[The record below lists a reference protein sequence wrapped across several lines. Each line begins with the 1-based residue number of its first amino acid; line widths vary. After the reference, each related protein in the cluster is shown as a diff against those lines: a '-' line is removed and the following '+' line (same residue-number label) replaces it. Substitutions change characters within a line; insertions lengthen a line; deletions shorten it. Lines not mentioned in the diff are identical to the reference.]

1 MRRSCLKK
9 RAMGLVVLTAAL
21 LAVAVVP
28 LTAQASGDSRLAYN
42 MKNELKITGVVSS
55 VMDKPERGMMFGSHL
70 LVDTASGTLDVSLG
84 RWALVGKGAARVGV
98 GQQVEV
104 TGILKTLNHRQVF
117 LARTLNTGGKTYSV
131 RNEHGIPV
139 SPQARERAQN
149 AQKGVTL

>member
-1 MRRSCLKK
+1 MRRSCLQK
-9 RAMGLVVLTAAL
+9 RAMRLVGLIALL

-42 MKNELKITGVVSS
+42 MKNEIKIAGVVSS

-70 LVDTASGTLDVSLG
+70 FVGTASGTLDVSLG
-84 RWALVGKGAARVGV
+84 RWAFVGKGAPSIST

-104 TGILKTLNHRQVF
+104 TGVMKTLNHRQVF
-117 LARTLNTGGKTYSV
+117 LARTLNTGGKTYSL

-139 SPQARERAQN
+139 PPQARERAQA

>member
-1 MRRSCLKK
+1 MRGSCLQK
-9 RAMGLVVLTAAL
+9 RAMWLVALAAVL

-42 MKNELKITGVVSS
+42 IKNEVKITGVVSS
-55 VMDKPERGMMFGSHL
+55 VMDKPERGMTFGSHL
-70 LVDTASGTLDVSLG
+70 LVNTASGTLDVSLG
-84 RWALVGKGAARVGV
+84 RWAFTGKGAARVGI

-117 LARTLNTGGKTYSV
+117 LARTLNAGGKTYSL
-131 RNEHGIPV
+131 RNEYGIPV
-139 SPQARERAQN
+139 SPQARERAQI

>member
-1 MRRSCLKK
+1 MRHSGAQKWAIRLV
-9 RAMGLVVLTAAL
+9 GLAAVI
-21 LAVAVVP
+21 LAVSVVP

-42 MKNELKITGVVSS
+42 MKNEIKITGVVSS

-70 LVDTASGTLDVSLG
+70 LVNTAAGTLDVSLG
-84 RWALVGKGAARVGV
+84 RWALTGKSAARVGV

-104 TGILKTLNHRQVF
+104 TGVLKTLNHRQVF
-117 LARTLNTGGKTYSV
+117 LARTINTGGKTYSL

-139 SPQARERAQN
+139 SPQASERAQG